1 MMIGVEDMK
10 RLMLRYEGGSEVKLL
25 EGYYLCPKLMQA
37 AVELAVS
44 EDELYV
50 QGILRTLDEH
60 GVVGILGGVLYVE
73 DTPEYCCNGEHCNCM
88 GLAV

>member
-1 MMIGVEDMK
+1 MR

-50 QGILRTLDEH
+50 QCILRTLDGH
-60 GVVGILGGVLYVE
+60 GVVGFLGGVLYVE
-73 DTPEYCCNGEHCNCM
+73 DTSEYCCNGDHCTCM

>member
-1 MMIGVEDMK
+1 MK

-25 EGYYLCPKLMQA
+25 EDDLCPRLTKA

-60 GVVGILGGVLYVE
+60 GVVSVLGGVLYVE
-73 DTPEYCCNGEHCNCM
+73 GLQEYCCNGEHCNCM
-88 GLAV
+88 GMAV